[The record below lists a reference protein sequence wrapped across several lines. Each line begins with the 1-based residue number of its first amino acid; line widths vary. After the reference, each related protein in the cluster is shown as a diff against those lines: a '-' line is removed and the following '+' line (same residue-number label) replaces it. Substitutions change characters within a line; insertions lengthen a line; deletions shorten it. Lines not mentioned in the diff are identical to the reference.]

1 MNTFVNEISL
11 LVSPVMADAA
21 VTTHASHWMEQL
33 LLAMILLLGTAFVFQ
48 GTWNGLMAEFPTN
61 WTIKLLSSHALCLHW
76 RRHRNRIVLPA
87 MVIVE

>member
-48 GTWNGLMAEFPTN
+48 GTWNGLMAEFPQ
-61 WTIKLLSSHALCLHW
+61 IGRLSYFRAMHFVSIGGVIAIALFYLLW
-76 RRHRNRIVLPA
+76 
-87 MVIVE
+87 